1 MNWHKIKAAIVRS
14 GRICAVHDIQI
25 TELKSLYGIGEQ
37 KRLLKENTKRFIKG
51 KGANNALLW
60 GEMGCGKSSLVR
72 AVFCKYMDKNLRL
85 IELGKFELGSLY
97 DVLCV
102 IREAKNF
109 KFIIF
114 CDDMS
119 FESSGSDVSE
129 LKRLLEGSI
138 EKVPQNVLFYA
149 TSNRRHFLKTEENS
163 ENFLINK
170 ERMRENLSL
179 ADRFGLCISFYE
191 MDFSEYIGF
200 CDELFEAQSWDEDRK
215 ENMHKLARTFSDS
228 KGLRSPRAAQQFFA
242 MYGGQL

>member
-1 MNWHKIKAAIVRS
+1 
-14 GRICAVHDIQI
+14 
-25 TELKSLYGIGEQ
+25 
-37 KRLLKENTKRFIKG
+37 
-51 KGANNALLW
+51 
-60 GEMGCGKSSLVR
+60 
-72 AVFCKYMDKNLRL
+72 
-85 IELGKFELGSLY
+85 
-97 DVLCV
+97 
-102 IREAKNF
+102 
-109 KFIIF
+109 
-114 CDDMS
+114 MS

-200 CDELFEAQSWDEDRK
+200 CDELFEAQSWDEDRR